1 MTNFDDLSKKPS
13 KFLAFT
19 SLTVEEFL
27 AVTTC
32 ILLVKF
38 QQHME
43 KFTLQGKT
51 RENRKY
57 VEYKNAYLPTMENN

>member
-1 MTNFDDLSKKPS
+1 
-13 KFLAFT
+13 
-19 SLTVEEFL
+19 VEEFL